1 MRKITVFTTIV
12 LITAAIS
19 FSSHLFTVPTEA
31 FGQSAR
37 KVLMVPREGYSS
49 DLDLMIK
56 MEVGVMIYHLRRA
69 GFGVDIATT
78 SGFPIL
84 GSTQKIEKVMRLAD
98 INLDNYAGII
108 MPCMAVGAFP
118 GPPVSQEAIVL
129 VKKALSEGKPVA
141 ASTFS
146 VIILAEAGVLK
157 GKKYASGRDPLKPA
171 PAAAQAA
178 APAAARLT
186 GAIIPDWPIMA
197 ATDPRFAGAIYS
209 GAGVVQD
216 GKIIT
221 SGACPFMQEAW
232 GAEDKTLE
240 LTKTFIKAIG
250 VK

>member
-1 MRKITVFTTIV
+1 MRKVSIFVAVMLFFIAGVVSFTAEV
-12 LITAAIS
+12 Y
-19 FSSHLFTVPTEA
+19 
-31 FGQSAR
+31 GQSGK
-37 KVLMVPREGYSS
+37 KVLMIPREGYSS

-56 MEVGVMIYHLRRA
+56 MEVGVMRYHLRSA
-69 GFGVDIATT
+69 GFEVDIATT